1 MNESSPVG
9 TIFSLTYT
17 ATWLLSL
24 VTPLANIG
32 LEATVMIGV
41 VVILGSIIVSP
52 VSKRMGKEIRA
63 EGKNII
69 CGGITGC
76 VLGAIA
82 YAFSTSVS
90 FPFNLM
96 ISLGFL
102 IPLWISVGSLLKRF

>member
-41 VVILGSIIVSP
+41 VVILGSIIVSLA
-52 VSKRMGKEIRA
+52 SKSAGKEIRA
-63 EGKNII
+63 EGKDII
-69 CGGITGC
+69 CGGISGY
-76 VLGAIA
+76 VFGVIA
-82 YAFSTSVS
+82 NAFSTSVS

-96 ISLGFL
+96 ISLVFL
-102 IPLWISVGSLLKRF
+102 TLPWISIGSLLRRF